1 MKHLPKHL
9 RPRWRYLAVGIE
21 AWPDAD
27 LDRESF
33 QRSLWYA
40 AQDLLGDTGSATVDL
55 AVESFAFA
63 DGDGES
69 VVRTRRGTVV
79 RARAV
84 IACVPGVDGD
94 PVRLRVRGV
103 AGTVRSCEEKY
114 MGRAPIE
121 TDQRDV
127 VLDGVDRTAA
137 VRAGRADLQTGT
149 DGAFLGATTLD
160 FD

>member
-1 MKHLPKHL
+1 MKHLPKHI
-9 RPRWRYLAVGIE
+9 RPRWRYLGVEVE

-27 LDRESF
+27 VDRDSF

-40 AQDLLGDTGSATVDL
+40 AQDLLGDAGSATVDL

-69 VVRTRRGTVV
+69 VVRTRRGAVE

-84 IACVPGVDGD
+84 IACVQAVDGD
-94 PVRLRVRGV
+94 PVRVRVCGV

-114 MGRAPIE
+114 MGRAPIVTE
-121 TDQRDV
+121 QRDV
-127 VLDGVDRTAA
+127 VLKGVDRTAA
-137 VRAGRADLQTGT
+137 VRAGRADLQAET
-149 DGAFLGATTLD
+149 DGAFLGATMLD